1 MDISQEK
8 IEKIIVSEKKSSLKI
23 TQEMRRT
30 QKENFPESL
39 EKEIEVEKDRSFTQ
53 SKKKCD
59 IFQQHR
65 LDFFVAFIQLL
76 NKSTQRIILCE
87 VHQKVNN
94 SPIFKEHSIF
104 DLLTDIT
111 N

>member
-39 EKEIEVEKDRSFTQ
+39 EKEIEVEKDRSFT
-53 SKKKCD
+53 
-59 IFQQHR
+59 
-65 LDFFVAFIQLL
+65 
-76 NKSTQRIILCE
+76 
-87 VHQKVNN
+87 
-94 SPIFKEHSIF
+94 
-104 DLLTDIT
+104 
-111 N
+111 